1 MKQVKGNQQIALRE
15 EDLIEVAPARIWY
28 RQPKESPR
36 LYSYFKMYLEQPVPR
51 KVGRLA
57 KQLRMQHSGLAR
69 YCADYKWLERAAAF
83 DDHNNEAKLDRKRR
97 EREKQDEV
105 WLARRDEQRQ
115 QEWDI
120 AQQFLQKVRQMLN
133 TPLFK
138 ETITEYLDSLDPQ
151 GRIII
156 KQVITYE
163 PLDWSPSDMAK
174 FFEIGSKIARL
185 ATGQETDR
193 KKIKI
198 DFGKL
203 SDEELDELL
212 TEG

>member
-1 MKQVKGNQQIALRE
+1 MKQVKGNQQLVIHEADMLDVVDYKWRKLPDE
-15 EDLIEVAPARIWY
+15 PNRAY
-28 RQPKESPR
+28 Q
-36 LYSYFKMYLEQPVPR
+36 YFKLYLGLPVPR
-51 KVGRLA
+51 KLDRVAAKTRLSRGAIGAYSA
-57 KQLRMQHSGLAR
+57 K
-69 YCADYKWLERAAAF
+69 YKWLERADAY
-83 DDHNNEAKLDRKRR
+83 DNNENNKELEKKRR
-97 EREKQDEV
+97 HREKIDEQ
-105 WLARRDEQRQ
+105 WLERRDEQRQ

-120 AQQFLQKVRQMLN
+120 AQQFLNKVRQMLN
-133 TPLFK
+133 TPLFR
-138 ETITEYLDSLDPQ
+138 ETVTEYLDSLDPQ

-203 SDEELDELL
+203 SDAELDELL